1 MTRNY
6 IILFLWITIIVFALV
21 EGVFGV
27 QGVIVN
33 TMLKSQISQKQLEL
47 DIATLELQNYESR
60 LEHIWD
66 VDSLLDSAK
75 SMGYAQPGQVV
86 YYFLD
91 IDGHPIERQS
101 EHTPALQKSSS
112 IDFQGISTFISGLSG
127 VLTALL
133 IVIIRKIWHSRH
145 HNTSNYFQE

>member
-6 IILFLWITIIVFALV
+6 IILFLWVTIVVFALV

-33 TMLKSQISQKQLEL
+33 SVLKAQISQKQLEL

-66 VDSLLDSAK
+66 NDSLLDSAK
-75 SMGYAQPGQVV
+75 TMGYAQPGQVV

-91 IDGHPIERQS
+91 TDGDPIERQS
-101 EHTPALQKSSS
+101 EHIPARQKSSS

-133 IVIIRKIWHSRH
+133 IVIIRKIWHTRR
-145 HNTSNYFQE
+145 HNTSSFFQE